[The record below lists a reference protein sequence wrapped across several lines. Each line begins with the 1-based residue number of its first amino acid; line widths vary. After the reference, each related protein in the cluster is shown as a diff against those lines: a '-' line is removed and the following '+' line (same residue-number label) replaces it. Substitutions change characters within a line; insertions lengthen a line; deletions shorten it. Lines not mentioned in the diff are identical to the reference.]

1 MKTRQF
7 VLRISDEDYEIC
19 KRYGFDFN
27 KNFEEMVKEVAE
39 ELREAEKGDNN
50 EL

>member
-1 MKTRQF
+1 M
-7 VLRISDEDYEIC
+7 LLDSMSYD
-19 KRYGFDFN
+19 
-27 KNFEEMVKEVAE
+27 KNFEEMVKKVAE